1 VGLKPATNNQMKG
14 LTMNLGDIKK
24 SNYLKKEDVGQG
36 QLMTIVAVKQEN
48 VAKEGADPEYKAV
61 AHFAESDK
69 GMVLNSTNAQVIA
82 NLTGHSEDIDVNWIG
97 YQVVLYNDPNVQY
110 AGKIIGGI
118 RIRAP
123 KQGMKKL
130 AADQINKMPKPENDG
145 LPF

>member
-1 VGLKPATNNQMKG
+1 
-14 LTMNLGDIKK
+14 MNLGDIKK
-24 SNYLKKEDVGQG
+24 SSYLKKEDVGQG
-36 QLMTIVAVKQEN
+36 QLMTIVSVKQEN

-61 AHFAESDK
+61 MHFAESEK
-69 GMVLNSTNAQVIA
+69 GLVLNATNAQVVA
-82 NLTGHSEDIDVNWIG
+82 NLTGHAEDIDTTWIG

-110 AGKIIGGI
+110 AGKIMGGI

-130 AADQINKMPKPENDG
+130 ASSEITTMQKPETDD